1 MEKFGEIEIVEMT
14 LDNNEDYERKE
25 YPFTVMGRL
34 VPKLENGTWSFQEE
48 LYEQPYESKYPEHE
62 DLDEYMNS
70 DDSIAFLY
78 YSQGKCLGHIR
89 LSTSDE
95 IKFASIDRLIVL
107 ESSRGKG
114 IGTALLNKAKEWAL
128 QKGMKGFTLETQDV
142 NLLACRFYLKNGL
155 EIGAVDTMLYST
167 QNIKMKMQF
176 SFIQNSNTFP

>member
-1 MEKFGEIEIVEMT
+1 MEKFRGINIIEMT
-14 LDNNEDYERKE
+14 RDNKNDYERKE
-25 YPFTVMGRL
+25 HPFTVIGRL
-34 VPKLENGTWSFQEE
+34 IPKLENGIWSYQEE

-62 DLDEYMNS
+62 DLDEYINS

-142 NLLACRFYLKNGL
+142 NLLACRFYLKNEF
-155 EIGAVDTMLYST
+155 EIGAADTMLYS
-167 QNIKMKMQF
+167 
-176 SFIQNSNTFP
+176 NSKYKDENAIFFYSKF